1 MQIRNK
7 HRGFSANY
15 LYWAG
20 LNCKWVGFELNPNP
34 NPLGFHP
41 TEQQQQ
47 QPGAAA
53 AALAGRRPAGAAAPP
68 TPAPPRRRSGAG
80 FPHARVREREKWV
93 GLMPPHQHRRPGRPP
108 APPAWPGRPPACR
121 RPPLLAVCREREG
134 EIWSEGERN
143 EERERERE

>member
-7 HRGFSANY
+7 HRGFSKNY

-53 AALAGRRPAGAAAPP
+53 AALAARPAP
-68 TPAPPRRRSGAG
+68 PPRRRRRLPGAALAPD
-80 FPHARVREREKWV
+80 FPTRE
-93 GLMPPHQHRRPGRPP
+93 
-108 APPAWPGRPPACR
+108 
-121 RPPLLAVCREREG
+121 
-134 EIWSEGERN
+134 
-143 EERERERE
+143 